1 MFSFL
6 VTGSSIT
13 CWPLQVSPARHT
25 QGETAPLHS
34 SQEGRQMFPC
44 AHGRTR
50 GHALL
55 LGLLRRRRSGGE
67 SQPSRPS
74 GCLWPL
80 SAPWQWLREV
90 ADGARRPWKWRLV
103 PLGIK
108 MGRNLREEA
117 GAVLGQQVEATVGMY
132 ALSGA
137 QTRGLSLGL
146 QQVERPRT
154 REVCHPLT
162 G

>member
-13 CWPLQVSPARHT
+13 RWPLQVSPARHM
-25 QGETAPLHS
+25 QGETALLHG

-44 AHGRTR
+44 AHGRTL

-55 LGLLRRRRSGGE
+55 LGLLWRCRSGGE
-67 SQPSRPS
+67 SQPPGPS
-74 GCLWPL
+74 GCRWPL
-80 SAPWQWLREV
+80 SAPWQWLQEV
-90 ADGARRPWKWRLV
+90 ADGAHRPWKWRLV

-117 GAVLGQQVEATVGMY
+117 GAVLG
-132 ALSGA
+132 
-137 QTRGLSLGL
+137 
-146 QQVERPRT
+146 
-154 REVCHPLT
+154 
-162 G
+162 